1 MDWVSLIQ
9 TLGLP
14 TALLLLIL
22 LALGRAGVWAANNLV
37 KPLVDKHIEF
47 LDKAIEANDTIARS
61 QAEITKALM
70 TMNDRLDRLSK
81 EAIAHA

>member
-1 MDWVSLIQ
+1 MDWVSLIHS
-9 TLGLP
+9 LGLP

-22 LALGRAGVWAANNLV
+22 MALGRAGVWAANNLM

-47 LDKAIEANDTIARS
+47 LDKAIEANDKIATS
-61 QAEITKALM
+61 QAEITRALL

-81 EAIAHA
+81 EAMAHA